1 MFRSVKFFAPVIDLS
16 LDVQEKKNTITKSN
30 STTFVMSLKISF
42 FKMDVGGDSKCFF
55 ALAGGL
61 APLKPFSK
69 EIALQGPLTP
79 FSSQPSTPGKVTIS
93 TDSDYPHP

>member
-1 MFRSVKFFAPVIDLS
+1 MWGETQND
-16 LDVQEKKNTITKSN
+16 
-30 STTFVMSLKISF
+30 
-42 FKMDVGGDSKCFF
+42 FF

-69 EIALQGPLTP
+69 EIVLQGPLTP

>member
-1 MFRSVKFFAPVIDLS
+1 MWGETQND
-16 LDVQEKKNTITKSN
+16 
-30 STTFVMSLKISF
+30 
-42 FKMDVGGDSKCFF
+42 FF

-69 EIALQGPLTP
+69 EIVLQGPLTP

-93 TDSDYPHP
+93 TDSDYPHPWCQHIPAKNKKENVIRSK